1 MGNQAVKSAPT
12 ADPKI
17 KSAIDHV
24 RAAAQELHG
33 AISDAMTKRGG
44 ATKADLE
51 AFGQKVKTVTD
62 SAKSTLNNQNAAVKK
77 HMSDAVSQLE
87 ATQKRVNDG
96 LKASGDKFQTSVR
109 QALADAHASVQKI
122 SEAVA
127 AQRSA
132 ASSKAGK

>member
-1 MGNQAVKSAPT
+1 MANQAVKSAAT

-17 KSAIDHV
+17 KNAIDNV

-44 ATKADLE
+44 ATKADLQ
-51 AFGQKVKTVTD
+51 AFGQKIKTVTD
-62 SAKSTLNNQNAAVKK
+62 SAKSTLSTQNATVKK
-77 HMSDAVSQLE
+77 NMSDAINQLE
-87 ATQKRVNDG
+87 ATQKTVNDG
-96 LKASGDKFQTSVR
+96 LKATGDKLQTSVR
-109 QALADAHASVQKI
+109 QALADARASVQKI

-132 ASSKAGK
+132 ASSKPGR